1 MDRWEADADRSRHM
15 ARFGRRDTAPELALR
30 RTLHA
35 RGRRF
40 FVDRRISTRT
50 RARADLV
57 FPRARVAVFVDGCF
71 WHWCEEHAHL
81 PKANAARWRAKLLAN
96 RQRDAWHDAVLRSE
110 GWKVIRIWEYDDVE
124 AAAETVET
132 ALDRWH
138 RIAGG
143 RRRRA
148 AGAAAA
154 PDRRPG
160 FGPHSTSIHEPP
172 ERAPPER
179 SPAAAC
185 GPGRHPAAANASRAP
200 AASAAGGRP

>member
-1 MDRWEADADRSRHM
+1 M

-40 FVDRRISTRT
+40 FVDSRISTRT

-81 PKANAARWRAKLLAN
+81 PKANADLWRAKLLAN
-96 RQRDAWHDAVLRSE
+96 RQRDASHDAVLRSE
-110 GWKVIRIWEYDDVE
+110 GWKVIRVWEHDDVE
-124 AAAETVET
+124 AAADTVET
-132 ALDRWH
+132 ALDLWH
-138 RIAGG
+138 RITGG
-143 RRRRA
+143 RRRRPP
-148 AGAAAA
+148 GAAATS
-154 PDRRPG
+154 DRRPG
-160 FGPHSTSIHEPP
+160 VGPRRTSIQEPP
-172 ERAPPER
+172 DRASPER
-179 SPAAAC
+179 SPAAAFRAGC
-185 GPGRHPAAANASRAP
+185 HPAAANASRAP

>member
-1 MDRWEADADRSRHM
+1 M

-40 FVDRRISTRT
+40 FVDRQISART

-81 PKANAARWRAKLLAN
+81 PKANAELWRTKLLAN

-110 GWKVIRIWEYDDVE
+110 GWRVIRVWEHDDVQTAADTIE
-124 AAAETVET
+124 AT
-132 ALDRWH
+132 LDRWY
-138 RIAGG
+138 RITGG
-143 RRRRA
+143 ARQRPPHPCPVVSPQRRTPSGPRSRPPPTA
-148 AGAAAA
+148 A
-154 PDRRPG
+154 R
-160 FGPHSTSIHEPP
+160 T
-172 ERAPPER
+172 
-179 SPAAAC
+179 PA
-185 GPGRHPAAANASRAP
+185 R
-200 AASAAGGRP
+200 